1 MSDLYRVAIS
11 VDFVQAYSKLGP
23 PQREAV
29 RPVMSALQR
38 DSSLWNYDVATLD
51 GADEMRAIR
60 ITPDCWVVVQQSG
73 TGLVLHWVGAPQA
86 AAEWARSHVC
96 AIHPDTGSSQV
107 YRRIDPDMLGGEAP
121 PSGSNGGPLRAL
133 SDSQLRRLGVPA
145 DQIEFVRQVM
155 HNGEACAL
163 EQLNLLI
170 PPEAYESLFDLVLG
184 EPYKKIVARLD
195 VNRSAIGSGGIMDG
209 MDTNE
214 SKRQFAV
221 GLSETELGRLLD
233 APLDTWRV
241 FLHPDQRRPVERDW
255 NGSVRILGGAGTG
268 KTVVALHRSKWLAGS
283 MLDSRDMF
291 APGRKVLLLTYTRN
305 LAEELEKHLRAIC
318 SPQEFRAIEVKNID
332 RWVWGFLTGSDVSR
346 GNRLFGSNGL
356 GFKTLIGREDDLWRS
371 AMAMRPASS
380 DLSEDFY
387 WEEWRH
393 VIQAQEVMEMEP
405 GLAVSREPSA
415 EAMGRSLTRYLK
427 VKRAG
432 QKRRTAL
439 GRPQAMGVSAR
450 RAIFPI
456 FETYWKELWRNR
468 RIEWSTAY
476 RTATSELERGRGA
489 RGYASVV
496 VDEVQDLGYQALRMI
511 RAMVP
516 KGKNDVM
523 LVGDPHQR
531 LYPGPRVVLDRCGI
545 RVRGKTSIR
554 LTTCYRTP
562 EAIRRWAAGIMDG
575 QPIDGPDDATV
586 SDLEI
591 GRSAVAVG
599 AAPVVRHMAGRQQ
612 HDDQVVQLV
621 QSIAAGS
628 QSLEGVCIVARHNS
642 ILGRMQGALA
652 SAGIGAV
659 ILTRRVTGGGNSQ
672 VRLATMHRVKGME
685 FDIVV
690 IADVNDG
697 TVPSSRFLKR
707 CADSESRRQQE
718 MIERSLLYVAATR
731 ARRSLY
737 VFSWRKPSPYLP
749 DA

>member
-1 MSDLYRVAIS
+1 MSDLNRVAVS
-11 VDFVQAYSKLGP
+11 VNFMQAYSRLGP
-23 PQREAV
+23 PHREAV
-29 RPVMSALQR
+29 RPVMSAMQR
-38 DSSLWNYDVATLD
+38 DPSLWNYDVATLD

-60 ITPDCWVVVQQSG
+60 ITPDCWAVAQPSG
-73 TGLVLHWVGAPQA
+73 TGLVLHWVGPPQG

-96 AIHPDTGSSQV
+96 AVHPDTGSSQV
-107 YRRIDPDMLGGEAP
+107 YRRIDPDMLRGEEPHA
-121 PSGSNGGPLRAL
+121 GSNGGPLRAL
-133 SDSQLRRLGVPA
+133 SDRQLRRLGVPP
-145 DQIEFVRQVM
+145 DQIEFVRLVM
-155 HNGEACAL
+155 HDGEASSL

-195 VNRSAIGSGGIMDG
+195 VNRRAIGSGGIMDG
-209 MDTNE
+209 LDTNE

-221 GLSETELGRLLD
+221 GLSETEFGRLLD

-268 KTVVALHRSKWLAGS
+268 KTVVALHRSKWLARD

-305 LAEELEKHLRAIC
+305 LADELERHLRSIC
-318 SPQEFRAIEVKNID
+318 SRQEFGAIEVKNID
-332 RWVWGFLTGSDVSR
+332 RWVWRYLAGSNVSR
-346 GNRLFGSNGL
+346 GNRLFGRNGL
-356 GFKTLIGREDDLWRS
+356 GFKTLIRREGDLWRR
-371 AMAMRPASS
+371 AMARRPASS
-380 DLSEDFY
+380 DMSGDFY

-393 VIQAQEVMEMEP
+393 VIQAQGVMELEP
-405 GLAVSREPSA
+405 GLAASREPSA
-415 EAMGRSLTRYLK
+415 KAMGQSLAKYMK
-427 VKRAG
+427 VKRGG

-439 GRPQAMGVSAR
+439 GRPQAMRVSTR

-456 FETYWKELWRNR
+456 FETYWRELWRHK
-468 RIEWSTAY
+468 RIEWPTAY
-476 RTATSELERGRGA
+476 RVATSELELA
-489 RGYASVV
+489 RGTPSYASVV

-516 KGKNDVM
+516 KGKNDLM

-531 LYPGPRVVLDRCGI
+531 LYPGPRVVLERCGI
-545 RVRGKTSIR
+545 RVRGTSSIK

-562 EAIRRWAAGIMDG
+562 EAIRRWAASIMGG
-575 QPIDGPDDATV
+575 QPIYGLDDATV
-586 SDLEI
+586 SELEV

-599 AAPVVRHMAGRQQ
+599 APPVVRHLAGRQQ
-612 HDDQVVQLV
+612 HDDQVVRLV
-621 QSIAAGS
+621 QSIANSS
-628 QSLEGVCIVARHNS
+628 QPLEGVCIVARHRS
-642 ILGRMQGALA
+642 IRDRIGTTLSRNRIKSLVMQKE
-652 SAGIGAV
+652 AV
-659 ILTRRVTGGGNSQ
+659 GGCDQ
-672 VRLATMHRVKGME
+672 VRLATMHGIKGME

-690 IADVNDG
+690 IVDVNDG
-697 TVPSSRFLKR
+697 IVPSSRFLAQR
-707 CADSESRRQQE
+707 ADPDARKQQE

-737 VFSWRKPSPYLP
+737 VFSWGTPSPYLP